1 MTLRMPL
8 KQKSRSPDK
17 CLMPLFRQHKESAC
31 HWGIWRMD
39 ESYEELCSLLPSAL
53 VAEAENRF
61 SAPHRRQEWLS
72 VRALLRE
79 LSAENHEIAYL
90 PSGKPYLAGSSR
102 HISIS
107 HTKGYVAVI
116 LGASNVGID
125 IEQYGHRVHKV
136 ASKYMCFDEHPQ
148 PYAGD
153 DTWSLLLH
161 WSAKEVLF
169 KCLDAENVDFKE
181 HLRVFPFVPSPQGT
195 FHACE
200 YKTEQH
206 RSFQIHYLL
215 HADFVLTWTFF

>member
-1 MTLRMPL
+1 
-8 KQKSRSPDK
+8 
-17 CLMPLFRQHKESAC
+17 
-31 HWGIWRMD
+31 MD

-136 ASKYMCFDEHPQ
+136 ASKYMRFDEHPQ

-181 HLRVFPFVPSPQGT
+181 HLRVFPFVPNPQGT